1 MFGIS
6 IEHHKI
12 MVTDPVSELIK
23 ERWSTDMALE
33 MWARAAARASTAP
46 FSTIS
51 FSADY
56 LK

>member
-12 MVTDPVSELIK
+12 MVKKPASELIK
-23 ERWSTDMALE
+23 ECWSTDVAPE
-33 MWARAAARASTAP
+33 KWARAAAR
-46 FSTIS
+46 IS
-51 FSADY
+51 FSADH